1 MAETHA
7 LAPLPRRTPD
17 GRHRFD
23 ATSNHD
29 LLALSEYILCFVRPS
44 CNRRFRTHGDAIGAD
59 HGGADFENFRYSP
72 SEMGEPIG
80 PRSIELKQAGAQR
93 GIFGRFGA
101 RHVLAPEGPL
111 WQEPA
116 RL

>member
-7 LAPLPRRTPD
+7 LAPLPRRMPD

-23 ATSNHD
+23 TISNHD
-29 LLALSEYILCFVRPS
+29 LLALSDHILCFVRPS
-44 CNRRFRTHGDAIGAD
+44 CNRRFRTHGGAIGAD
-59 HGGADFENFRYSP
+59 HGGADFENFRNP
-72 SEMGEPIG
+72 PAEMGNPSAAVD
-80 PRSIELKQAGAQR
+80 RIEAGGAQR

-101 RHVLAPEGPL
+101 RRVLAPEGPL